1 DLHSENYLLKSP
13 RLEGGGEEDLISIV
27 VGSRGE
33 SVRVL
38 KFNENVKLWQS
49 VSDLK
54 GRVAF
59 LSPTSSVIMSSK
71 ELGVPGLDNTIHFAR
86 LRGRH
91 GVFYSLSTSKFHS
104 MGHRRGRDKKG
115 ASEDLVG
122 TNIPLNSTW
131 IPNFEYLSERQ
142 LDWSLSNPDEE
153 QIVEGGEVI
162 SEGVEEEKR
171 EEEEEETERP
181 WIVIS
186 HGGEKLEEEKITF
199 VDLATGVYHSRETST
214 IDERLRGKKL
224 YGRGHGMVLLMDLV
238 ARDCV
243 LFNTKTMSF
252 DSLPTWEESDDFVYQ
267 CCLLHMAPT
276 TDGGGSELIVMVFG
290 EDDDYEGVAM
300 YCRVGDKEWTISK
313 GGAKVLGAAAC
324 QGKIYG
330 FGTPPREHLKFLEIK
345 LRPNYRVKIVEEE
358 QIRIIQPSTK
368 ACGDIRRYLVES
380 CGKLLFFHQ
389 LLAGEEYTNR
399 DANVV
404 LDVKV
409 FRIGIERMR
418 MKEVKD
424 LGDRAFFFSWS
435 RRTDFVGWGVTTLN
449 VHSTG
454 SGGFGC
460 RASKFGF
467 KRNTIYMVNPHDSN
481 LYVYAY
487 ADRSVLVTSS
497 CPEVGRRCAMHDL
510 VMCR

>member
-1 DLHSENYLLKSP
+1 
-13 RLEGGGEEDLISIV
+13 
-27 VGSRGE
+27 
-33 SVRVL
+33 
-38 KFNENVKLWQS
+38 
-49 VSDLK
+49 
-54 GRVAF
+54 
-59 LSPTSSVIMSSK
+59 
-71 ELGVPGLDNTIHFAR
+71 
-86 LRGRH
+86 
-91 GVFYSLSTSKFHS
+91 
-104 MGHRRGRDKKG
+104 
-115 ASEDLVG
+115 
-122 TNIPLNSTW
+122 
-131 IPNFEYLSERQ
+131 
-142 LDWSLSNPDEE
+142 
-153 QIVEGGEVI
+153 
-162 SEGVEEEKR
+162 
-171 EEEEEETERP
+171 
-181 WIVIS
+181 
-186 HGGEKLEEEKITF
+186 
-199 VDLATGVYHSRETST
+199 
-214 IDERLRGKKL
+214 
-224 YGRGHGMVLLMDLV
+224 
-238 ARDCV
+238 
-243 LFNTKTMSF
+243 
-252 DSLPTWEESDDFVYQ
+252 
-267 CCLLHMAPT
+267 
-276 TDGGGSELIVMVFG
+276 
-290 EDDDYEGVAM
+290 M

-424 LGDRAFFFSWS
+424 LGDRAFFFSW
-435 RRTDFVGWGVTTLN
+435 W
-449 VHSTG
+449 